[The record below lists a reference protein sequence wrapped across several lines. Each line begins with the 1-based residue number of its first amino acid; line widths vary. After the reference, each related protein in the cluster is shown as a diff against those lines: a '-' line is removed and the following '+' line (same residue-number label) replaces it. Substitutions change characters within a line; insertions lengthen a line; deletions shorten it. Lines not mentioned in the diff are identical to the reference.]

1 MDPTLEAKVEKSTN
15 MSKEFEDGSSAISG
29 ISNGQ
34 VVEQTQARIRESE
47 NIKNVNGRIINS
59 KDEVDHPLP
68 SHTNDGF
75 FQSFNNIVR
84 ALISPQDEE
93 IKRRWFNDG
102 EESTYDLI
110 IFYFYRS
117 ILTIFYLIYSIYALF
132 EFVVN
137 KGKLKFLS
145 MAYKSYDDPSIIN
158 ADVNK
163 LPKIPQRL
171 SVILNYKSEQE
182 EGGGLEGLC
191 ENGASIAAW
200 SISSGIP
207 NVSIYEVN
215 GILKKSIPELSKA
228 IFEKFESYFGT
239 DNIPNF
245 LIKIPHLNLSYSGI
259 DGVLIDNGIER
270 SNKDDYDIEI
280 SLLSKV
286 DGRSTIVE
294 MTKVMAQLAKN
305 GELKKSDIT
314 IKFLDHELRQL
325 VGEEPDLIIL
335 FQPYLDLQGY
345 PPWHIRLTEMYWEPD
360 NDNVSYVVF
369 LRALQKYSTCKV
381 NVGR

>member
-1 MDPTLEAKVEKSTN
+1 MDPNLEAKVEKSTN

>member
-1 MDPTLEAKVEKSTN
+1 MDPNLEAKFEKGTN